1 MGSPGKSAPK
11 PQQQMTN
18 KDPGD
23 SKTPILVVFHLA
35 PNLTQVKDGTKD
47 GKAQSAAL

>member
-1 MGSPGKSAPK
+1 
-11 PQQQMTN
+11 MTN

-23 SKTPILVVFHLA
+23 SKMPILVVFHLA